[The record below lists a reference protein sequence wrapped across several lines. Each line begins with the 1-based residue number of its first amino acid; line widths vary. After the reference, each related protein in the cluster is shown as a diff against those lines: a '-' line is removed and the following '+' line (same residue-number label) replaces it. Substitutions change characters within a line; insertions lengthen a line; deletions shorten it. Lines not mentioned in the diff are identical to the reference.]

1 MPWVTISL
9 VLGIVLMLVVGIL
22 VMYHTK
28 AFWGLESNSNAN
40 TLNTTMNF
48 ASSYGLMPVVVL
60 VVLVVAIALL
70 MSTTRGFG

>member
-22 VMYHTK
+22 VMYP
-28 AFWGLESNSNAN
+28 N